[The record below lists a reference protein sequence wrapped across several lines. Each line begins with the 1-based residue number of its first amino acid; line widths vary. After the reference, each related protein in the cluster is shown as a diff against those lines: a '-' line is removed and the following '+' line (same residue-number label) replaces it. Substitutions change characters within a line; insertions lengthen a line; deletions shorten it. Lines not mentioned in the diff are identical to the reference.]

1 MIGTIVAAVVGL
13 LLLVLLL
20 PVGYRFSIKK
30 WEFSI
35 QVIVLLGIWK
45 KKLTFDF
52 ADDDEEEELDASVM
66 EDMVRKAEAAH
77 QKQAEHSEEE
87 TNHQDGAKY
96 FLGSLEEEDDTDH
109 PSHGEQF
116 RFALHN
122 GLVEK
127 VFGAVSDCISHG
139 WPKRWTIE
147 GEFGTGDPMETG
159 LLCGMTAAFFQ
170 KETSGI
176 VWNYLDKVI
185 HVTGGGRGRI
195 IPLYLLYIVLK
206 LIISKEARQF
216 WHFRQGGTHHE

>member
-1 MIGTIVAAVVGL
+1 MIGTIVAEFCGL
-13 LLLVLLL
+13 LLSVLLL
-20 PVGYRFSIKK
+20 PVGYRFSVKK

-35 QVIVLLGIWK
+35 QVIVLLGLWK
-45 KKLTFDF
+45 KKLTFDLT
-52 ADDDEEEELDASVM
+52 DDEEEDVDASVM
-66 EDMVRKAEAAH
+66 ADMVRKAEEAH
-77 QKQAEHSEEE
+77 QKQAEQSPEG

-96 FLGSLEEEDDTDH
+96 FLGSLEEDDDTDH
-109 PSHGEQF
+109 PSHGEQL

-122 GLVEK
+122 GLLEK
-127 VFGAVSDCISHG
+127 VFCAVSDCVSHG
-139 WPKRWTIE
+139 WPKQWTIE

-185 HVTGGGRGRI
+185 DVTGGGRGRI